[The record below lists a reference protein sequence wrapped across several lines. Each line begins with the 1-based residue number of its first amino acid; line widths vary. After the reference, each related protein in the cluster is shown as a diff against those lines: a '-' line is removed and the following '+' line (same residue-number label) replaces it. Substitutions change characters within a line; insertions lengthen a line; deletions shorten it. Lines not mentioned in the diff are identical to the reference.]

1 MSKLGEYIT
10 EYSEKN
16 INNEYRPVAVG
27 KYGIRSRESI
37 YKKELAADYSKNKV
51 IFKNTLTV
59 GMGSKQI
66 DIGILS
72 DDEIFSV
79 SPAYRTYKISGVNSK
94 YLGFCL
100 QAKNKEMFESYVK
113 QSARQGKT
121 IDFKR
126 WLDFEI
132 PVPNEDTQAQ
142 IVESLESIKS
152 LITCQEEKLTL
163 LNELVKARFVEM
175 FGDPIDNPMGW
186 PTRPLT
192 SMGRCK
198 NGMNFHNSDSG
209 IEINCLGVG
218 DFKDHSVIDD
228 TSSLPIVSLN
238 EMPQEDYLLK
248 DEDIVFVRSNGN
260 KMMVGRSVVVYPGDI
275 ATTFSGFCI
284 RYRNEDKSVSVPYLL
299 RVLKTDSM
307 RKQMYGR
314 GANIQNLNQQILS
327 ALQIPVPPIELQQ
340 QYVDF
345 VVQLDK
351 SKFEVQKKINLYTEL
366 LNKKMDEYFNSEA
379 N

>member
-1 MSKLGEYIT
+1 MGKLGEYIT

-152 LITCQEEKLTL
+152 LITCQEEMLMYGK
-163 LNELVKARFVEM
+163 EA
-175 FGDPIDNPMGW
+175 
-186 PTRPLT
+186 
-192 SMGRCK
+192 
-198 NGMNFHNSDSG
+198 
-209 IEINCLGVG
+209 
-218 DFKDHSVIDD
+218 
-228 TSSLPIVSLN
+228 
-238 EMPQEDYLLK
+238 
-248 DEDIVFVRSNGN
+248 SN
-260 KMMVGRSVVVYPGDI
+260 
-275 ATTFSGFCI
+275 
-284 RYRNEDKSVSVPYLL
+284 
-299 RVLKTDSM
+299 
-307 RKQMYGR
+307 RKQEIDRQHYT
-314 GANIQNLNQQILS
+314 IPNQR
-327 ALQIPVPPIELQQ
+327 PK
-340 QYVDF
+340 
-345 VVQLDK
+345 DK
-351 SKFEVQKKINLYTEL
+351 HCGKI
-366 LNKKMDEYFNSEA
+366 
-379 N
+379 

>member
-1 MSKLGEYIT
+1 MGKLGEYIT

-175 FGDPIDNPMGW
+175 FGDPIINNKNLPKVRGEEFFKLSNGKFV
-186 PTRPLT
+186 PEAK
-192 SMGRCK
+192 RCESGIPVYGG
-198 NGMNFHNSDSG
+198 NGISWYTEDSLVNSD
-209 IEINCLGVG
+209 
-218 DFKDHSVIDD
+218 
-228 TSSLPIVSLN
+228 TIV
-238 EMPQEDYLLK
+238 
-248 DEDIVFVRSNGN
+248 
-260 KMMVGRSVVVYPGDI
+260 VGRVGFQSGNVHYANGPLWVSDNAMYVSNYDANKYDLRFLCHLMEHIDFTQHQDSGDLKKVTQKPFMSMEYICPALTKQQKYVAFVY
-275 ATTFSGFCI
+275 
-284 RYRNEDKSVSVPYLL
+284 
-299 RVLKTDSM
+299 
-307 RKQMYGR
+307 
-314 GANIQNLNQQILS
+314 
-327 ALQIPVPPIELQQ
+327 
-340 QYVDF
+340 
-345 VVQLDK
+345 QLDK
-351 SKFEVQKKINLYTEL
+351 SKFVESLHLAKRKNGQYNKIGFLEVNTWD
-366 LNKKMDEYFNSEA
+366 M
-379 N
+379 